1 MANKSNRRANR
12 PCFSEIAKSNL
23 AAIGLLPYQFRC
35 RFGPKRGPY
44 ALGTRHLLV
53 AKAHPSQEYPLM
65 NIKTYLSEVIAAVAV
80 TFALTAAFAAGK
92 TAAAPAASV
101 SAKATT
107 IPVQSDHGKLEF
119 HAVGR
124 PSMIKVN
131 GEGKGPQG
139 ALMVAGNKVSGDLTF
154 DLATL
159 SSGISMR
166 DEHMKEKYLEVGKFP
181 SAKLHLTEVNL
192 PAAWSMKSPVIK
204 DAVFKGDL
212 TLHGVTKPIEGKFEI
227 TGAPSAFSAKA
238 DFEVKMDEYGIEIPK
253 YLGITVKNDVP
264 VSLSMTDLKAN

>member
-1 MANKSNRRANR
+1 MS
-12 PCFSEIAKSNL
+12 
-23 AAIGLLPYQFRC
+23 
-35 RFGPKRGPY
+35 
-44 ALGTRHLLV
+44 
-53 AKAHPSQEYPLM
+53 
-65 NIKTYLSEVIAAVAV
+65 IKTHLSEVVAAVAV
-80 TFALTAAFAAGK
+80 IFVLTSAFAAGK
-92 TAAAPAASV
+92 TASAPAASSSA
-101 SAKATT
+101 SAKAMT

-139 ALMVAGNKVSGDLTF
+139 ALTVSGNKVSGDLTF
-154 DLATL
+154 DLTTL

-166 DEHMKEKYLEVGKFP
+166 DEHMKDRYLEVGKFP

-192 PAAWSMKSPVIK
+192 PAAWSMKSPAIK
-204 DAVFKGDL
+204 DVVFKGDL

-227 TGAPSAFSAKA
+227 SGAESTFSARA

-264 VSLSMTDLKAN
+264 ISLSMTDLKSN